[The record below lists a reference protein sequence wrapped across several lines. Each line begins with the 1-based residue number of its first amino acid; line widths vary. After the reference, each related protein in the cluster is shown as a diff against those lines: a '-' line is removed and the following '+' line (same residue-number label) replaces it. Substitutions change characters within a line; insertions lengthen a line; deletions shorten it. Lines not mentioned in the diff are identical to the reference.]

1 MLPASELLNEMELD
15 NLHDLP
21 QFQQLIKIVQVENK
35 N

>member
-1 MLPASELLNEMELD
+1 MELD

-21 QFQQLIKIVQVENK
+21 QFQQLIKTAQAESK